1 MRGHRVRLRL
11 SDAAAHGTRETAAKG
26 TCMAIPKTD
35 SRTLLERNT
44 LRFLCS
50 VLIKAGTRTEIC
62 KLLDPSVFQ
71 DPLRRVVFEEIR
83 ELGPIESRRLRELLP
98 ARVTNRGFPDFD
110 LRALLAPHEVGE
122 AEIDQLFESAL
133 QLLDLSHPDEEQLA
147 N

>member
-1 MRGHRVRLRL
+1 M
-11 SDAAAHGTRETAAKG
+11 SN
-26 TCMAIPKTD
+26 PKTD

-50 VLIKAGTRTEIC
+50 VLIKSGTRTEIC
-62 KLLDPSVFQ
+62 KLLDPAVFR

-83 ELGPIESRRLRELLP
+83 ALGPIESRRLRELLP

-122 AEIDQLFESAL
+122 NEIDQLFESAL
-133 QLLDLSHPDEEQLA
+133 LLLDMSQPDEEQLA